1 MQASLPKFVRMVSV
15 EDFGQGTEAVR
26 ILGIKW
32 LPIDPASTHAG
43 ENTEKSSEKN
53 IERVKNEPMEKETVS
68 EMDGRDGKYINVEIA
83 FAYRA
88 RPQTHSIRKRAKCL
102 HLYIAFYLPSG
113 IKFRKSKPYVEMRKR
128 RKEEG

>member
-1 MQASLPKFVRMVSV
+1 MQASLPKFVRMVSI
-15 EDFGQGTEAVR
+15 EDLGQGTEAVR

-43 ENTEKSSEKN
+43 EKNENNSEKH
-53 IERVKNEPMEKETVS
+53 IERTGNDSMEKETVS
-68 EMDGRDGKYINVEIA
+68 EMDGKDGNYINVEIA

-88 RPQTHSIRKRAKCL
+88 RPQSHSIRKRAKCL

-113 IKFRKSKPYVEMRKR
+113 LKFRKSKPYLVTRK
-128 RKEEG
+128 

>member
-15 EDFGQGTEAVR
+15 EDFGQGTEAIR

-32 LPIDPASTHAG
+32 LPVEPASKQAD
-43 ENTEKSSEKN
+43 ENSEKN
-53 IERVKNEPMEKETVS
+53 SEKHTQRVKNDETEKETVS
-68 EMDGRDGKYINVEIA
+68 EMEGKDGNYVNVEIA

-88 RPQTHSIRKRAKCL
+88 RPQSHSIRKRAKCL

-113 IKFRKSKPYVEMRKR
+113 IKFRKSKPYLARKR
-128 RKEEG
+128 IKGNS